1 MVANGRRRRRFS
13 CSEANGRRRR
23 SSPCSEANGRRRKR
37 FPFTPFHFPPNKFY
51 SNLSFFYFL
60 FFSLI
65 LTFYSTM
72 VLAVT
77 YAFPRFPLH
86 ISYDRAFDVTSSL
99 HFIVDSI
106 WLKISS
112 FFLEIMASH
121 MATSYEP

>member
-1 MVANGRRRRRFS
+1 MEGEGKVPHVRKPMEG
-13 CSEANGRRRR
+13 EG
-23 SSPCSEANGRRRKR
+23 KR

-60 FFSLI
+60 LFSLI

-86 ISYDRAFDVTSSL
+86 ISYDRAFDVTSSP
-99 HFIVDSI
+99 HFIVDLI
-106 WLKISS
+106 WLKILLFS
-112 FFLEIMASH
+112 LKLWRRIWPRP
-121 MATSYEP
+121 TSLKLHKRMKSQPWSRL